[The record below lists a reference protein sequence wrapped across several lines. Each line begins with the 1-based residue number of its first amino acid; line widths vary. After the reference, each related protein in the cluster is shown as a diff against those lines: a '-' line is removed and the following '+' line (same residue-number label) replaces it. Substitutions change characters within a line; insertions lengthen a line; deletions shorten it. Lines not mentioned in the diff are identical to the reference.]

1 MCKTG
6 FTWGFVGLLV
16 ESFELVDL
24 FFKCGCSVKSFKT
37 VSMIF
42 QELSRIG
49 GMGRGVFC
57 VQLLRPHWN
66 ASGAVD
72 AVS

>member
-1 MCKTG
+1 MT
-6 FTWGFVGLLV
+6 
-16 ESFELVDL
+16 
-24 FFKCGCSVKSFKT
+24 
-37 VSMIF
+37 F

-49 GMGRGVFC
+49 GMGRGVFY

-66 ASGAVD
+66 ASRAID